1 MRTPQLRSIPYIRV
15 LHSIVQWNLSNPDTN
30 GAEESVIVSESSF
43 QRLKEWYLGWEKVSC
58 LERCPQ
64 FRSVNIAQY
73 KSVSLSLSDLPILI
87 SSLDS
92 LHILLLLLV
101 IYVCIGED
109 HLGKVSLR
117 YPPFLRVKPVKL
129 GVCGECIM

>member
-15 LHSIVQWNLSNPDTN
+15 LHNIVQWNLSNPDTN
-30 GAEESVIVSESSF
+30 GAEESVIVSEVSSF
-43 QRLKEWYLGWEKVSC
+43 QRYTRVV
-58 LERCPQ
+58 ERCQ
-64 FRSVNIAQY
+64 VIKAY
-73 KSVSLSLSDLPILI
+73 THKSWLHSINLSLSLSNLPILI

-101 IYVCIGED
+101 IDVCIGED

-129 GVCGECIM
+129 GACGECIM